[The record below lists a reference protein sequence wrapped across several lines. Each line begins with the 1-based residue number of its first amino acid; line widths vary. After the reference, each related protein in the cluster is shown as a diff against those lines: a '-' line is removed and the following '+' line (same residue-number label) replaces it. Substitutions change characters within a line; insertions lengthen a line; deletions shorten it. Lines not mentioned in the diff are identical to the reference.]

1 MLQSFD
7 LSLYCLLYFPKM
19 IESLF
24 FFYPKAYK
32 YQEEYQKA
40 LEGFSKAMALDAGW
54 MEPQEQEMRLMDY
67 LSRLTT
73 LQSSQVFKKKKKKIS
88 GYLFSF

>member
-1 MLQSFD
+1 
-7 LSLYCLLYFPKM
+7 M

-54 MEPQEQEMRLMDY
+54 VEPQEQEMRLMDY

-73 LQSSQVFKKKKKKIS
+73 LQSSQVFKKKEKKWLFVLLLS
-88 GYLFSF
+88 TSLYLMNSLSVH

>member
-7 LSLYCLLYFPKM
+7 LC
-19 IESLF
+19 LF

-73 LQSSQVFKKKKKKIS
+73 LQSSQVFKKKKKILVAICSFKHIS
-88 GYLFSF
+88 LVD